1 MKNEVKKGDIGDIFN
16 EGNTNA
22 VDNEELI
29 KVNKNIRQHPVE
41 EVGAWL
47 RERMSGMTRVV

>member
-1 MKNEVKKGDIGDIFN
+1 MKNEVKKGDVGDIFG
-16 EGNTNA
+16 EGQTAA

-41 EVGAWL
+41 EIGAWL
-47 RERMSGMTRVV
+47 RDRMSGMTKVV

>member
-1 MKNEVKKGDIGDIFN
+1 MTSSAKGDVGDLFG
-16 EGNTNA
+16 EGQTTA

-41 EVGAWL
+41 EIGAWL
-47 RERMSGMTRVV
+47 RERMSGMTKVV